1 MDLSDARWHK
11 SPAGSSGGWVE
22 VAFINGRVL
31 LRNSNDPNGLVLEF
45 TPFEWQ
51 AFVGGVRLGE
61 FELSALA
68 RASRE
73 AGS

>member
-1 MDLSDARWHK
+1 MDLSDARWQK
-11 SPAGSSGGWVE
+11 SPLSNSGGWIE
-22 VAFINGRVL
+22 VAFINGRVA
-31 LRNSNDPNGLVLEF
+31 LRSSRDPDGPVLEF

-68 RASRE
+68 GRSRE
-73 AGS
+73 ADS